1 MNTRNIVAILIVL
14 IILLTAIGIFLGIN
28 LYSKNETTE
37 ELKEVF
43 ALTLDDMYCDLKD
56 GKGIVKLNV
65 TIETHSKETLDNL
78 EKKIYLIRNNINEI
92 VRNKTQEELKGKDG
106 QVNLQKEIKDNLVQ
120 VFEDDRIANVYFNQF
135 VIQ

>member
-1 MNTRNIVAILIVL
+1 M
-14 IILLTAIGIFLGIN
+14 GIN

-78 EKKIYLIRNNINEI
+78 EKRYI
-92 VRNKTQEELKGKDG
+92 
-106 QVNLQKEIKDNLVQ
+106 
-120 VFEDDRIANVYFNQF
+120 
-135 VIQ
+135 

>member
-65 TIETHSKETLDNL
+65 TIETHSEETLDNL

>member
-14 IILLTAIGIFLGIN
+14 IILLTAIGILLGIN